1 MNFASVKDRLDD
13 LPPTFT
19 RPGPGFQAWDLS
31 QTAALFRYTNASDG
45 VLQQL
50 DFRKAIGPWLDA
62 WGKLF
67 VIPRNINE
75 SDDAYQNRI
84 VMTLLAGRQTPNAI
98 LIYLKSLGITATI
111 QEDFVNAA
119 FHLQFTAPLTSA
131 GFLALAQN
139 LGNVRPAGVPFL
151 PFEVLQG
158 GLYVGTVDFLDAPKV
173 TGAYL
178 DTPLKGFTPTIA
190 TSTNNSVPLLPTLF
204 LSDPTLNPGLAVPGA
219 A

>member
-1 MNFASVKDRLDD
+1 MQFPDVKARLDD

-19 RPGPGFQAWDLS
+19 RPGSGFQALDLS

-45 VLQQL
+45 VLNQL
-50 DFRKAIGPWLDA
+50 DFQQAVGPWLDA

-84 VMTLLAGRQTPNAI
+84 VMTLLAGRCTPNAI
-98 LIYLKSLGITATI
+98 LIYLQTLGIAATL
-111 QEDFVNAA
+111 QEDFVHAA
-119 FHLQFTAPLTSA
+119 FHIQFTTPLTTVDFA
-131 GFLALAQN
+131 ALAQN

-158 GLYVGTVDFLDAPKV
+158 GLYVGTINFLNAPKV

-178 DTPLKGFTPTIA
+178 DSPLKSFTPTIA

-204 LSDPTLNPGLAVPGA
+204 LSDPTLNPGLAIGP
-219 A
+219 